1 MPRRTRAQSISD
13 DLAFPIRV
21 KFVVPRDGLIAVRPP
36 IFDWLQ
42 ENVDR
47 ACYALHPAQGLA
59 SQVSG
64 IHFTSMSDA
73 QRFIDAFPQI
83 ELADGTR
90 SPNYYSPHKPRD

>member
-1 MPRRTRAQSISD
+1 MSRRTRSQSISD

-21 KFVVPRDGLIAVRPP
+21 KIVVPPNGLIGVRPS

-64 IHFTSMSDA
+64 IHFTSISDA
-73 QRFIDAFPQI
+73 KRFVDAFPQI

-90 SPNYYSPHKPRD
+90 SPGYYSPHKRAD